1 MAKQTILLYAPS
13 GYGKT
18 ALLNTFVVGMY
29 RQTQK
34 LSRLCNADG
43 GVDTI
48 SNLRDAGALYIWEMR
63 NQLYPFEALNDATR
77 GYWPKALDDPTS
89 ELVAPFFTRYVAECQ
104 ACNKQ
109 LYNQDKA
116 CTTANITC
124 TCKAEI
130 PVRPRR
136 AFNPANDL
144 SQLGAYMF
152 EGLTG
157 FSDSLMENMSVRTA
171 KGEKI
176 GGEAGIR
183 FKDNNYDVGGATQS
197 HYGTAQRR
205 IQSFV
210 DNSRLLPVDY
220 VLWTARKDRGTDDA
234 KRTPVFGPKLAGH
247 AATDDAPAWFGITLS
262 LALWPIPGKE
272 PERRVYLQ
280 NYTETYN
287 PITKDVEHICNT
299 RLPASVLQDVPPY
312 YVFDRSKRGEFG
324 AETLLWDIVQLIE
337 RKRTEAATVALKG
350 TTAAPALQ
358 TKSQGAK

>member
-18 ALLNTFVVGMY
+18 ALLNTFVTGMY
-29 RQTQK
+29 RANQK

-48 SNLRDAGALYIWEMR
+48 SNLRDAGALTIWEMR
-63 NQLYPFEALNDATR
+63 NQIFPFEALNDATR
-77 GYWPKALDDPTS
+77 GYWPKQLENPTS
-89 ELVAPFFTRYVAECQ
+89 ELVPPFFVRWVAECQ
-104 ACNKQ
+104 VCKKRP
-109 LYNQDKA
+109 YDQDRA
-116 CTTANITC
+116 CTTTSVKC
-124 TCKAEI
+124 TCGADI
-130 PVRPRR
+130 PVRPRQ
-136 AFNPANDL
+136 AFNPENDL
-144 SQLGAYMF
+144 SKLGAYLF

-157 FSDSLMENMSVRTA
+157 FSDCLMENMSVRTA

-176 GGEAGIR
+176 GGDAGIR
-183 FKDNNYDVGGATQS
+183 FKDGNYDVGGATQS

-210 DNSRLLPVDY
+210 DNSRLLPTDY
-220 VLWTARKDRGTDDA
+220 VLWTARKDRGTDDV

-262 LALWPIPGKE
+262 LALWPLPNGKGF
-272 PERRVYLQ
+272 ERRVYLQ

-299 RLPASVLQDVPPY
+299 RLPASVLNGVKEY
-312 YVFDRSKRGEFG
+312 YVFDKDAKGEFG
-324 AETLLWDIVQLIE
+324 AETLLWDIVQMIE
-337 RKRTEAATVALKG
+337 KKRAEAATLALTGSTVK
-350 TTAAPALQ
+350 
-358 TKSQGAK
+358 K